1 MATLTLSTDN
11 GIVAESLHG
20 EQLAIQ
26 DGQHLG
32 EEDRGGNIVYL
43 RLCTIR
49 CTSYSTYV
57 HGGLK
62 ELCQYLYKLR

>member
-1 MATLTLSTDN
+1 MATLTLSADN

-32 EEDRGGNIVYL
+32 EEDWGGDIVYL
-43 RLCTIR
+43 GLCTLAIVLMY
-49 CTSYSTYV
+49 TV
-57 HGGLK
+57 V
-62 ELCQYLYKLR
+62 